1 MLQRCL
7 FAFVL
12 SLVATTVFAQEPE
25 SKPVVSPGAPDPS
38 ATYDLSYKFT
48 PGQAFHTKVV
58 HLVTVE
64 TTIKGATQVA
74 KTRSVSTKSWK
85 IQEVSKDGNITFVHQ
100 VDHVDMWQSVTGRQE
115 VKYNSLTDK
124 TPPPGYELVAS
135 SVAVPLAT
143 VTMDRHG
150 RVLERKNTHSQ
161 FNPGI
166 GELTIPLPQQK
177 VKIGTKWSIP
187 DEVKLKQEN
196 GQIKKVA
203 TLQVYKLEK
212 VETGVAT
219 ISLETQVVTPLNDP
233 KLRSELVQRLQRG
246 TIKFDLDA
254 GHLLHKQ
261 LDMSETVL
269 GFNGADSQME
279 FLARF
284 TEEPTNGVATAEA
297 PGEESKKR

>member
-1 MLQRCL
+1 MLNRYL
-7 FAFVL
+7 
-12 SLVATTVFAQEPE
+12 LVALLCFGTSAAFAQESPT
-25 SKPVVSPGAPDPS
+25 KPDSE
-38 ATYDLSYKFT
+38 ATYDLAYKFT
-48 PGQAFHTKVV
+48 AGQNFHTKVI

-85 IQEVSKDGNITFVHQ
+85 IQNVADDGKITFVHQ

-135 SVAVPLAT
+135 SVGVPLAT
-143 VTMDRHG
+143 VTMDRYG

-196 GQIKKVA
+196 GQVKKISTV
-203 TLQVYKLEK
+203 QVYKLEK

-261 LDMSETVL
+261 LDMSEQVL

-279 FLARF
+279 YLARF
-284 TEEPTNGVATAEA
+284 TEEPSNGVATAEA
-297 PGEESKKR
+297 PSEEPTKR

>member
-1 MLQRCL
+1 MNRCTPL
-7 FAFVL
+7 FA
-12 SLVATTVFAQEPE
+12 AICFAL
-25 SKPVVSPGAPDPS
+25 S
-38 ATYDLSYKFT
+38 ATVVIAQSAESSNETFDLAYKFT
-48 PGQAFHTKVV
+48 AGQTFHTKVL
-58 HLVTVE
+58 HLVTVA
-64 TTIKGATQVA
+64 TTIKGATQTA
-74 KTRSVSTKSWK
+74 KTRSLSTKTWK
-85 IQEVSKDGNITFVHQ
+85 ILSVAENGNITFVHA

-115 VKYNSLTDK
+115 VTYNSLTDK
-124 TPPPGYELVAS
+124 KPPAGYELVAS
-135 SVAVPLAT
+135 AVGVPLAT

-166 GELTIPLPQQK
+166 GELTVPLPQQK
-177 VKIGTKWSIP
+177 VKVGTKWSIP

-196 GQIKKVA
+196 GQVKKIE
-203 TLQVYKLEK
+203 TLQVYRLEK

-219 ISLETQVVTPLNDP
+219 ISLETQVITPLNDP

-261 LDMSETVL
+261 LDMSETVI

-284 TEEPTNGVATAEA
+284 TEEPSTGVATAEA
-297 PGEESKKR
+297 PGTDTSKSR

>member
-1 MLQRCL
+1 MFRTSLIAAICFAL
-7 FAFVL
+7 AHASFAF
-12 SLVATTVFAQEPE
+12 AQNEAE
-25 SKPVVSPGAPDPS
+25 
-38 ATYDLSYKFT
+38 TFDLAYKFT
-48 PGQAFHTKVV
+48 DGQTFHTKVL

-74 KTRSVSTKSWK
+74 KTRSLSTKTWK
-85 IQEVSKDGNITFVHQ
+85 ILKVAENGDITFVHS

-124 TPPPGYELVAS
+124 KPPSGYELVAS
-135 SVAVPLAT
+135 AVGVPLAT

-177 VKIGTKWSIP
+177 VKVGTKWSIP
-187 DEVKLKQEN
+187 DEVKLKQDN
-196 GQIKKVA
+196 GQIKKIE

-219 ISLETQVVTPLNDP
+219 ISLVTQVITPLNDP

-254 GHLLHKQ
+254 GHLLNKQ
-261 LDMSETVL
+261 LDMTESVI

-284 TEEPTNGVATAEA
+284 TEEPSTGVATAEV
-297 PGEESKKR
+297 PGSAEPKSR

>member
-1 MLQRCL
+1 MLNRCFFAAL
-7 FAFVL
+7 FL
-12 SLVATTVFAQEPE
+12 LGTSLASAQESE
-25 SKPVVSPGAPDPS
+25 SKPDPNV
-38 ATYDLSYKFT
+38 TYDLAYKFS
-48 PGQAFHTKVV
+48 PGQTFHTKVV

-85 IQEVSKDGNITFVHQ
+85 IQDVADNGDITFVHQ

-124 TPPPGYELVAS
+124 TPPPGYELVAA
-135 SVAVPLAT
+135 SVGVPLAT
-143 VTMDRHG
+143 VKMDRHG

-166 GELTIPLPQQK
+166 GELTIPLPPQRVK
-177 VKIGTKWSIP
+177 VGAKWSIP
-187 DEVKLKQEN
+187 DEIKLKQEN
-196 GQIKKVA
+196 GQIKKVN
-203 TLQVYKLEK
+203 TVQVYRLEK

-219 ISLETQVVTPLNDP
+219 ISLETQVLTPLNDP
-233 KLRSELVQRLQRG
+233 KLRSDLVQRLQRG
-246 TIKFDLDA
+246 TIKFDIDT

-269 GFNGADSQME
+269 GFNGADSRME

-284 TEEPTNGVATAEA
+284 TEEPSNGVATAEV
-297 PGEESKKR
+297 PGADPKQR

>member
-1 MLQRCL
+1 MLHRCC
-7 FAFVL
+7 FAFTL
-12 SLVATTVFAQEPE
+12 SLTASLAFAQESK
-25 SKPVVSPGAPDPS
+25 SKPDPN
-38 ATYDLSYKFT
+38 ATYDLAYKFSA
-48 PGQAFHTKVV
+48 GQTFHTKVI

-74 KTRSVSTKSWK
+74 KTRSVSTKSWQ
-85 IQEVSKDGNITFVHQ
+85 IQNVAEDGNITFVHQ

-135 SVAVPLAT
+135 SVGVPLAT

-177 VKIGTKWSIP
+177 IKIGTKWSIP

-196 GQIKKVA
+196 GQVKKIA
-203 TLQVYKLEK
+203 TLQVYRLEK

-284 TEEPTNGVATAEA
+284 TEEPSSGVATAEA
-297 PGEESKKR
+297 PGKESEKR